1 VDKEETNE
9 SRRRELAQLRT
20 GLGHVVL
27 SILDEPT
34 TVEVVLNADGRLWR
48 ERLGESMQEVG
59 KMSAG
64 QAEAFLRCLASILK
78 TTITREN
85 PILDGELPDGSRV
98 SGQLPP
104 IVSSPV
110 FAIRKRASAVFPL
123 SQYVADG
130 IMTESEKDLLSNAVR
145 THRNILVSGS
155 VGCGKTTLLNALIG
169 EIDPGERLIVIEDTT
184 EIQCVS
190 INRVQYRASF
200 EVDMT
205 RLVRTSLRMRPDRL
219 LVGEVRGPEALDLI
233 ISWNLGHPGGLA
245 TIHANDA
252 RSSLTRLETLI
263 SMNPRAPRD
272 IQKLIGEVQPVLVHI
287 VKTQKGRALREIL
300 EVEEYAN
307 SCYRIKTL

>member
-1 VDKEETNE
+1 MDKDETNE
-9 SRRRELAQLRT
+9 SRRRELAQLRS
-20 GLGHVVL
+20 GLGKVVL
-27 SILDEPT
+27 SALDEPA
-34 TVEVVLNADGRLWR
+34 TVEVLLNADGRLWH
-48 ERLGESMQEVG
+48 ERLGESMEEAG
-59 KMSAG
+59 NMSPG

-85 PILDGELPDGSRV
+85 PILDGELPDGCRV

-110 FAIRKRASAVFPL
+110 FAIRKRASAIFPL
-123 SQYVADG
+123 SQYVVDG
-130 IMTESEKDLLSNAVR
+130 IMTESQKEVLSNAIR
-145 THRNILVSGS
+145 GHRNTLVSGS
-155 VGCGKTTLLNALIG
+155 VGCGKTTLLNALLR

-184 EIQCVS
+184 EIQCLSVNS
-190 INRVQYRASF
+190 VQYRASV

-205 RLVRTSLRMRPDRL
+205 RLVRTSLRMRPDRV
-219 LVGEVRGPEALDLI
+219 LVGEVRGPEALDLV

-272 IQKLIGEVQPVLVHI
+272 IPRLIGEVQPVLVHI
-287 VKTQKGRALREIL
+287 AKTNKGRVLREIL
-300 EVEEYAN
+300 EVGGY
-307 SCYRIKTL
+307 SDGSYRIKSL